1 MNRTALRHF
10 AVTARRTLIGAV
22 MQKVGAVTPAQPVT
36 LAERIGSDGIERTA
50 EEAAYRWFSRSI
62 ALRYME
68 VNGFLPAGA
77 QLFTDK
83 TALLCQCRML
93 HDLMPESF
101 PQPEDWEVFLLP
113 EELLGTDGIFT
124 RMIAAIPEEDWREQ
138 VQIIGWLYQFYN
150 TEPKDKVF
158 ADLKKNIKIAP
169 EAIPSATQLFTPD
182 WIVRWMVENSLGR
195 IWAEGHGEPEHA
207 GWDYRIA
214 EPEQEASVR
223 EELDRL
229 RVQYGS
235 IRPEELRF
243 LDPCMGTG
251 HILVYAFDVLMQIY
265 TSCGWTEQDAAA
277 AILRHNLYGLD
288 IDRRA
293 YQLACFALMMQA
305 RQYAPDILTPE
316 HQPHLACFADVTDV
330 DAEAL
335 PAPLRAFAAQ
345 FRDADSYGSLLELY
359 PPEGSG
365 KLPPQLAKMQ
375 QICGILGQ
383 QYDVVCTNPPYMGA
397 AGMHEKL
404 SAFVKGRFPDS
415 KSDLFACFIERC
427 GQLTK
432 SGGFYA
438 MITMHSWMFLMRFE
452 KLRRKLM
459 QQDTVALLHMGAGA
473 FEQSDVGTIVQTAAF
488 TIRKTDIPDYLG
500 CYADLTAAP
509 NPERKRQLFLN
520 DPTVY
525 LRKKTAF
532 QEVPGAALAY
542 WASEHTLH
550 LFAGKKLGD
559 LAVPRQGMTTSD
571 NDRFTRRWF
580 EVAQERICFT
590 ATDCAAAQRSG
601 RKWFPYNKG
610 GGYRKW
616 YGNHEYVV
624 NFEDDGRELRA
635 FHEILNKKSA
645 GGRIKNREYYFR
657 RCIAWTFIATTPG
670 FRLCPEGFIFDVA
683 GSSLFVEDALQNAL
697 TAYLC
702 SNTARYFLRLV
713 NPTMNI
719 QAKDIR
725 VLPYIEAET
734 AEVDALAAENIRL
747 CKEDWDSFEISW
759 EFRQHPLL

>member
-1 MNRTALRHF
+1 MNKTALRHF
-10 AVTARRTLIGAV
+10 AVTARRMLIGAA
-22 MQKVGAVTPAQPVT
+22 MQQAGAAAAAFPQ
-36 LAERIGSDGIERTA
+36 LAERIRQDGLERTA
-50 EEAAYRWFSRSI
+50 EEAAYCWFSRFI

-68 VNGFLPAGA
+68 DNGYLPAGER
-77 QLFTDK
+77 
-83 TALLCQCRML
+83 LLTQCRML

-101 PQPEDWEVFLLP
+101 TLPEDWEVLLLP
-113 EELLGTDGIFT
+113 EDLNGTDGLLT
-124 RMIAAIPEEDWREQ
+124 RMIAAIPEEDWRGQ
-138 VQIIGWLYQFYN
+138 VQIIGWLYQYYN

-169 EAIPSATQLFTPD
+169 EAIPAATQLFTPD
-182 WIVRWMVENSLGR
+182 WVVRYMVENSLGR
-195 IWAEGHGEPEHA
+195 LWAEGHGLPEQA
-207 GWDYRIA
+207 GWDYLIA

-223 EELDRL
+223 KALDKL
-229 RVQYGS
+229 REQYGS

-265 TSCGWTEQDAAA
+265 TSCGWTEQDAAVS
-277 AILRHNLYGLD
+277 ILRHNLYGLD

-293 YQLACFALMMQA
+293 YQLACFAIMMKA

-316 HQPHLACFADVTDV
+316 HQPHFSCFADVMDV
-330 DAEAL
+330 DTEKL
-335 PAPLRAFAAQ
+335 SAPLRTFAVQ
-345 FRDADSYGSLLELY
+345 FRDADSYGSLLEIS
-359 PPEGSG
+359 PPEGSDAV
-365 KLPPQLAKMQ
+365 PPQLAKMR

-404 SAFVKGRFPDS
+404 SAFVKERFPDS

-459 QQDTVALLHMGAGA
+459 QQDLVNLLHMGAGA
-473 FEQSDVGTIVQTAAF
+473 FEQGDVGTIVQTAAF
-488 TIRKTDIPDYLG
+488 TLRKTDIPDYLG

-520 DPTVY
+520 DPPVY
-525 LRKKTAF
+525 LRKMTAF
-532 QEVPGAALAY
+532 REVPGAALAY

-580 EVAQERICFT
+580 EVAQERICFS

-683 GSSLFVEDALQNAL
+683 GSSLFVDDALQNAI

-725 VLPYIEAET
+725 VLPYIDAET
-734 AEVDALAAENIRL
+734 EEVDALAAENIRL
-747 CKEDWDSFEISW
+747 CKEDWDSFETSW